1 MTLQVELVVPEGEI
15 WSGPAELVIAKTL
28 DGDIGVLTN
37 HTPVLGIL
45 VEGSVVTIRPAAGG
59 EGAARGQNDS
69 EGQGGE
75 GRGGGSDIVAAVG
88 GGFFAVA
95 DNRVSILAHEA
106 QLGRQVDA
114 AAARAALEKAL
125 QEAADSAGGDEE
137 PADVRYFRALL
148 RAAGEPDDRA

>member
-1 MTLQVELVVPEGEI
+1 MTLQVELVVPEGEV

-45 VEGSVVTIRPAAGG
+45 VQGSLVTIRPETGK
-59 EGAARGQNDS
+59 QNDQS
-69 EGQGGE
+69 ADGQGRADR
-75 GRGGGSDIVAAVG
+75 GRDVVAAVD

-95 DNRVSILAHEA
+95 DNRVSILAHQA
-106 QLGRQVDA
+106 QLGAQVDT
-114 AAARAALEKAL
+114 AAARAVVERAL
-125 QEAADSAGGDEE
+125 QEAAGTAEGDDE
-137 PADVRYFRALL
+137 PAGLSYYRALL